1 MKDVT
6 IAAPLPGVL
15 GGARPLPET
24 SGRHP
29 KQRGTDAG
37 ARIPVPLG
45 RIAGWLGSRRPST
58 LVALLAIFT
67 MGPLVVLSTISVNST
82 YATLS
87 AASNQRLTDASSLAA
102 TYVSTEMTALAALED
117 SYVRRPSLIGALR
130 DGNHVNF
137 DRSVILS
144 ALKDFRDLQP
154 GTRFASV
161 VDTAGTFWGD
171 QDPPGTASAIGQNF
185 SATRDWYKGVVRT
198 GKVYV
203 SAAYVSAAQGAPLVM
218 AIADPVRADGIYA
231 PKGKIVGIL
240 LVAYELSAT
249 QRLFSDFARNQGVAI
264 EVTDQKGVVVAQ
276 SGPVPTA
283 LVQDTSAG
291 AAAALNGTSSLGRI
305 NVGGQDRFAAYSPVS
320 GIGWTVVTSEPVSAA
335 LADANRLL
343 AFVLAITAVLLGVM
357 AATKVVFFVVLRDRK
372 SAHLALARVNTSL
385 EEMVANRTA
394 ELEASN
400 RELEAFSYSV
410 SHDLRSPLRTI
421 DGFSRLVLEENH
433 QGLSSEGTRRL
444 GLIRA
449 GAQQMGNLIDDLLGF
464 SRLGRVELAKR
475 TVRAAD
481 VVNEVVGELKQENP
495 NRQIEFVTKDL
506 ADCYADP
513 ILVKQVFRNLLANAV
528 KFTGGRSPARIEVG
542 SSAGTGTTKGRPV
555 TYFVKDNGVGFDVR
569 YSDKLFGVFQ
579 RLHRA
584 EDFPG
589 TGVGLALVR
598 RIVERHGGKVWADGA
613 IDVGAT
619 FYFTLEN
626 GNERI

>member
-1 MKDVT
+1 MKD
-6 IAAPLPGVL
+6 IAIAPPLSSAIGR
-15 GGARPLPET
+15 ARPLPET
-24 SGRHP
+24 SGREP
-29 KQRGTDAG
+29 TQPGTDAST
-37 ARIPVPLG
+37 RIAVPLG
-45 RIAGWLGSRRPST
+45 KVAGWLGSRRPST

-82 YATLS
+82 YATLT

-102 TYVSTEMTALAALED
+102 TYVSTQMKALAALED

-130 DGNHVNF
+130 DGNHMNF
-137 DRSVILS
+137 DRTVILS
-144 ALKDFRDLQP
+144 ALKDYRDLQS

-161 VDTAGTFWGD
+161 IDAAGTFWGD
-171 QDPPGTASAIGQNF
+171 QDPTGTASAIGQNF

-203 SAAYVSAAQGAPLVM
+203 SAAYVSVAPGAPLVM
-218 AIADPVRADGIYA
+218 AIADPIRADGLYA
-231 PKGKIVGIL
+231 PKGTIVGIL

-276 SGPVPTA
+276 SGPVPTV
-283 LVQDTSAG
+283 LVEDTSAG

-305 NVGGQDRFAAYSPVS
+305 KVGGQDRFAAYSPVS
-320 GIGWTVVTSEPVSAA
+320 GIGWTVVASEPVSAA

-357 AATKVVFFVVLRDRK
+357 AAAKVVFFVVLSDRK
-372 SAHLALARVNTSL
+372 SAHVALARVNTSL

-464 SRLGRVELAKR
+464 SRLGRVDIAKR
-475 TVRAAD
+475 TVHAAD

-495 NRQIEFVTKDL
+495 SRQIEFVMKDL

-528 KFTGGRSPARIEVG
+528 KFTGGRTPARIEVG
-542 SSAGTGTTKGRPV
+542 SSTDTGTTKGRPV

-598 RIVERHGGKVWADGA
+598 RIVERHGGKVWADSA